1 MSFRGIVVTLLQY
14 KRFHEELSD
23 AFKYQATL
31 TRIQSCTSIT
41 VQSDRNQPPR
51 LLLGFAS
58 TFDIS
63 IKQVAAVGAVAE
75 TKEPVKGAGCRR
87 GIDGIACETADV
99 NEDRSNPGRM
109 CRKRQT
115 VAESWTTRKKGQNEG
130 NVVTAN
136 DEHYIQ
142 TSFSRWLTRLDD
154 PLARRTSRKVK
165 IESNGVEVEERV
177 GRKMRVLGENENR
190 SVEKNRL
197 IKIVRFHGR

>member
-1 MSFRGIVVTLLQY
+1 M
-14 KRFHEELSD
+14 
-23 AFKYQATL
+23 
-31 TRIQSCTSIT
+31 
-41 VQSDRNQPPR
+41 
-51 LLLGFAS
+51 
-58 TFDIS
+58 
-63 IKQVAAVGAVAE
+63 
-75 TKEPVKGAGCRR
+75 KGAGCRR

-99 NEDRSNPGRM
+99 NEGRSNPGRM

-115 VAESWTTRKKGQNEG
+115 VAEPWTNRGRRGQNEG

-165 IESNGVEVEERV
+165 IESNGVEAEERV

-190 SVEKNRL
+190 SVEKNRM
-197 IKIVRFHGR
+197 IKIVRFSRRMSDKTRAYAGCFTPSFFFLL